1 MKNLL
6 LPLGAVLI
14 WSVNAVVNKLA
25 AGAIAPGA
33 ISFYRW
39 ALALAVMTPFL
50 IMPIWQQRAVIKQH
64 AWKLF
69 ILGFLGMGLYQSLAY
84 YAAYTV
90 SATFMGIITSLIP
103 LLTVVLSIPV
113 LRIAPTIGIVLGT
126 ILSLSGL
133 TWLISKGHPANLLH
147 QGLGQGEMLMFIA
160 GLAYAF
166 YGVLTKR
173 WAIPLSSIHSL
184 YMQIVFGVLLLIPV
198 FLSAGDVTLNRDN
211 IGLVLY
217 AGIAASIFAPLLW
230 ILGVTRLGANAASIF
245 MNLAP
250 VLTAII
256 AAVFLKEELHSY
268 HIIGGGVVLIGVIM
282 AQRLR
287 TPLTQIIRRKTKK
300 TQPQRCGAGE

>member
-6 LPLGAVLI
+6 FPLGAVLI

-39 ALALAVMTPFL
+39 ALALALMTPFL
-50 IMPIWQQRAVIKQH
+50 FIPVWRQRAIVKQY
-64 AWKLF
+64 AGKLF

-103 LLTVVLSIPV
+103 LLTVILSIPV
-113 LRIAPTIGIVLGT
+113 LRIAPTVGIVLGT
-126 ILSLSGL
+126 VLSLSGL
-133 TWLISKGHPANLLH
+133 TWLISKGNPAVLLT
-147 QGLGQGEMLMFIA
+147 QGLGQGELLMFIA

-184 YMQIVFGVLLLIPV
+184 YIQIVFGVILLIPV
-198 FLSAGDVTLNRDN
+198 FLSAGNVALTSDN

-250 VLTAII
+250 ILTAII

-268 HIIGGGVVLIGVIM
+268 HIIGGGVVLIGVIL

-287 TPLTQIIRRKTKK
+287 TPLTQVLRRKTKK
-300 TQPQRCGAGE
+300 AASVNTPL

>member
-1 MKNLL
+1 
-6 LPLGAVLI
+6 
-14 WSVNAVVNKLA
+14 
-25 AGAIAPGA
+25 
-33 ISFYRW
+33 
-39 ALALAVMTPFL
+39 MTPFL

-103 LLTVVLSIPV
+103 LLTVVLSILV

-133 TWLISKGHPANLLH
+133 TWLISKGHPADLLH

-230 ILGVTRLGANAASIF
+230 ILGVTGW
-245 MNLAP
+245 
-250 VLTAII
+250 V
-256 AAVFLKEELHSY
+256 
-268 HIIGGGVVLIGVIM
+268 
-282 AQRLR
+282 Q
-287 TPLTQIIRRKTKK
+287 TPPLSL
-300 TQPQRCGAGE
+300 